1 MQGLLA
7 LLLEAIDLQ
16 IQMLDLFLQLPF
28 ALGIALQFRFG
39 RVLGQSQRAELGSQ
53 PMALA
58 GLGPDQAIQRAP
70 LRIHH

>member
-28 ALGIALQFRFG
+28 ALGIALQFRFA
-39 RVLGQSQRAELGSQ
+39 RVLG
-53 PMALA
+53 
-58 GLGPDQAIQRAP
+58 
-70 LRIHH
+70 